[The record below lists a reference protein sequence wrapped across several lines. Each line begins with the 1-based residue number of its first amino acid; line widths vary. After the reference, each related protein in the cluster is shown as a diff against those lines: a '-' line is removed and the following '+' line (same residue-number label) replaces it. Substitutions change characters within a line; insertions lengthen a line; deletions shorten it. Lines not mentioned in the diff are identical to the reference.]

1 VETLKNKK
9 FEEMKELKGL
19 IRKKNIT
26 YRQLAQM
33 MNISLDAVNNKLNGY
48 TALNLSEAEKI
59 INILGINGKDVN
71 RYFFGKCCETQ
82 QNEVRVHVP

>member
-1 VETLKNKK
+1 LKNKK